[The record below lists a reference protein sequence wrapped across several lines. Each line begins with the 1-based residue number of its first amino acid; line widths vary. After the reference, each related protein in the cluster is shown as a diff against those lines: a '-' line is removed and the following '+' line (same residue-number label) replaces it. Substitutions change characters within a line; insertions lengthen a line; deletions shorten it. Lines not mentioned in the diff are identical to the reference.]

1 MSIEWA
7 LVFFTLFAGLAVGTF
22 TGVTVTEWRGTES
35 QVRLPGAILTLAA
48 LVISGISSVLHLGH
62 PERIFGALGHPTS
75 GIFLEALFMGL
86 FGLLV
91 IFYLMALQRK
101 ASDASRKFLATLGV
115 IPATLLAFAVGY
127 TYVMPSR
134 PAWNTMI
141 LPLLYLVSAA
151 IMGCFSI
158 AMLRSRT
165 KDAGAA
171 VSLRKITMTFLG
183 IQAILTVAYVGHL
196 ALAPYPDAT
205 RSAARILSGD
215 LALLFW
221 AGLVLIGLLAPMLI
235 MLRAKK
241 AGAISGASAGLLCVL
256 IAGIAFRVMMFSLG
270 SGVRYFF

>member
-22 TGVTVTEWRGTES
+22 AGVAVTEWRGTAS

-75 GIFLEALFMGL
+75 GIFLEVLFMGL

-91 IFYLMALQRK
+91 VFYLMALQRK
-101 ASDASRKFLATLGV
+101 ASDASRKLLATLGV
-115 IPATLLAFAVGY
+115 IPAALLAFAVGY

-141 LPLLYLVSAA
+141 LPLLYMTSAA
-151 IMGCFSI
+151 VMGCFSI
-158 AMLRSRT
+158 AVLLSRA
-165 KDAGAA
+165 KDAVTAN
-171 VSLRKITMTFLG
+171 SLSKITMVFLG
-183 IQAILTVAYVGHL
+183 IQAVLTVAYIGHL
-196 ALAPYPDAT
+196 TRAPYADVT
-205 RSAARILSGD
+205 RSAARVLGGD
-215 LALLFW
+215 LGLLFW

-235 MLRAKK
+235 MIRAKK
-241 AGAISGASAGLLCVL
+241 SGEIIGASTGLLCVF
-256 IAGIAFRVMMFSLG
+256 IAGIAFRAMMFSLG
-270 SGVRYFF
+270 SGVRYYF

>member
-1 MSIEWA
+1 MIIEWA
-7 LVFFTLFAGLAVGTF
+7 LVFFTLFAGLAAGTF
-22 TGVTVTEWRGTES
+22 TGVAVTEWRGTAS
-35 QVRLPGAILTLAA
+35 QVRLPGAILTLVA

-91 IFYLMALQRK
+91 LFYLMALRRK

-115 IPATLLAFAVGY
+115 IPAISLAFAVGY

-134 PAWNTMI
+134 PAWDTII
-141 LPLLYLVSAA
+141 LPLLYMASAA
-151 IMGCFSI
+151 VMGCFI
-158 AMLRSRT
+158 LALLLSRA
-165 KDAGAA
+165 KDAGTAA
-171 VSLRKITMTFLG
+171 SLSNTTIAFLG

-196 ALAPYPDAT
+196 ALAPFADAT
-205 RSAARILSGD
+205 RSATRILGGD
-215 LALLFW
+215 LAPWFW

-241 AGAISGASAGLLCVL
+241 AGTISGASAGLLCVL
-256 IAGIAFRVMMFSLG
+256 IAGIVFRALMFSLG
-270 SGVRYFF
+270 SSVRSFF

>member
-22 TGVTVTEWRGTES
+22 TGVAVTEWRGIAAP
-35 QVRLPGAILTLAA
+35 VRLPGAILTLTA
-48 LVISGISSVLHLGH
+48 LIISGISSVLHLGH
-62 PERIFGALGHPTS
+62 PERIFGALGHPAS

-101 ASDASRKFLATLGV
+101 ASDASRKLIATLGV
-115 IPATLLAFAVGY
+115 IPAALLAFAVGY

-141 LPLLYLVSAA
+141 LPLLYMTSAA
-151 IMGCFSI
+151 VMGCFSI
-158 AMLRSRT
+158 ATLLSRT
-165 KDAGAA
+165 KDAVTAA
-171 VSLRKITMTFLG
+171 SLSKTTMVFLG
-183 IQAILTVAYVGHL
+183 IQSVLTAAYVGHL
-196 ALAPYPDAT
+196 ALAPYADVT
-205 RSAARILSGD
+205 RSITRVLGGD

-241 AGAISGASAGLLCVL
+241 AGSIAGASTGLLCVF
-256 IAGIAFRVMMFSLG
+256 IAGIAFRAMMFSLG
-270 SGVRYFF
+270 SGVRYYF